1 MPPTVNNLQTLF
13 EFAKAASG
21 TSHAKVSN
29 RDGVLLK
36 LVNLRCRIVALQ
48 EILVDE
54 PYSYSSIHTKNF
66 IHVLFAHKKLQMV
79 LSRYTEGPD

>member
-1 MPPTVNNLQTLF
+1 MKEAYMPPTVNNLQTLF

-36 LVNLRCRIVALQ
+36 LVNKQR
-48 EILVDE
+48 EILDAE
-54 PYSYSSIHTKNF
+54 
-66 IHVLFAHKKLQMV
+66 L
-79 LSRYTEGPD
+79 

>member
-66 IHVLFAHKKLQMV
+66 IAHKKLQMV
-79 LSRYTEGPD
+79 LSRYAEGPD